1 MSPSGRKLDDFAS
14 QSAKGYTS
22 RNPTKVGLLTGV
34 CRPRTVGG
42 LNILDAQTWNKAA
55 ISKLLWNLC
64 VKKDRLW
71 VKWVHQY
78 YGKQKTLWGVEAPQA
93 SWMVRTTLQMHQELE
108 TIGWNEMYIKQM
120 DRFSIKKLYK
130 ALMEEYQKVEWRR
143 LICNNVACPKW
154 NFILYLALQ
163 KRLLTRDRLVAWGC
177 VEKVQYVLSEAA
189 NETHNHLF
197 LQCMFTAQVWQ
208 KILHWLNIQRE
219 ARRWDEEVL
228 WTNTHCKGKQA
239 RAKVYRMAVA
249 ASVYVVWQEK
259 NQRIFKQ
266 IIRTPGM
273 LVRKIVQEVHLQ
285 RKKWARL
292 DQVLQSLNA
301 YPV

>member
-1 MSPSGRKLDDFAS
+1 MD
-14 QSAKGYTS
+14 TS
-22 RNPTKVGLLTGV
+22 KKALIAWEQV
-34 CRPRTVGG
+34 CRPRTTRG

-64 VKKDRLW
+64 VKKYRLW

-78 YGKQKTLWGVEAPQA
+78 YGKQGTLWGVEAPQA
-93 SWMVRTTLQMHQELE
+93 SWMVRKILQMHQELE

-130 ALMEEYQKVEWRR
+130 ALMGEYQKVEWRR

-154 NFILYLALQ
+154 NFILYLALE
-163 KRLLTRDRLVAWGC
+163 KRLLTRDRLAAWG
-177 VEKVQYVLSEAA
+177 
-189 NETHNHLF
+189 
-197 LQCMFTAQVWQ
+197 VWQ

-228 WTNTHCKGKQA
+228 WANTHCKEKQA

-249 ASVYVVWQEK
+249 ASVYVVWQER
-259 NQRIFKQ
+259 NQCIFKQ

-273 LVRKIVQEVHLQ
+273 LVRKIVQEVHL
-285 RKKWARL
+285 RGRKWARL